1 MTVTHGNAQYMLEVK
16 PGLQGML
23 EFQQNI
29 RAIFGLDP
37 SHIIDL
43 TFGCKAPGTGLLLHP
58 SATAF
63 NTCQCFLLGQWFTT
77 QDFVNHLTC
86 S

>member
-58 SATAF
+58 SL
-63 NTCQCFLLGQWFTT
+63 NCNRLLYLPVSSG
-77 QDFVNHLTC
+77 
-86 S
+86 